1 MQECSVVA
9 DPFQFVANLAFRNPV
24 FHFETVDIDRA
35 LPTILQFDVD
45 MGKQMVTR
53 V

>member
-1 MQECSVVA
+1 MQKCSVVA
-9 DPFQFVANLAFRNPV
+9 DPFQFVANLAFRNPA

-35 LPTILQFDVD
+35 IPTIFQFDMD
-45 MGKQMVTR
+45 MGRQMVTC